1 MSAIGAI
8 PEISDATKWKVHR
21 RMATNFNGKTI
32 GIINSG
38 GDCAGINTVIA
49 SAVLAG
55 VRMGYRFL
63 GFEQG
68 WEGLIDRKY
77 IEIDSERATQIQNLG
92 GTVLRTTNRG
102 RFAAKVGK
110 GETKQIDPEVLQACR
125 DSIEALDVDGLLVIG
140 GDGTLSGA
148 HQLAETGVKIVG
160 IPKSIDNDLYATD
173 QTFGFA
179 TAVQV
184 AVDAIDRIQTTAFSH
199 NRIFMVECMGRNAG
213 WLSLYAGL
221 ASGADAILLPEF
233 PTSLE
238 EIVAFLRHR
247 RDNHRTSTVIVV
259 SEAFEIDGKPVTRG
273 SAATN
278 EVIFSGITQELI
290 RQIEIAAPDEFEM
303 RNVVLGHTQ
312 RGGSPCAQ
320 DRILSKRFGT
330 RAIRAYDEGLFG
342 QMVAL
347 KDDAIVHVQIKDAV
361 DQLKLVTE
369 ENKIYRTACETGIF
383 MGDLDDYLKSVHPDV
398 DRDEPAFPYIQS
410 T

>member
-1 MSAIGAI
+1 M
-8 PEISDATKWKVHR
+8 
-21 RMATNFNGKTI
+21 TNTPNDKTI

-38 GDCAGINTVIA
+38 GDCAGINAVIA
-49 SAVLAG
+49 SAVISGIRA
-55 VRMGYRFL
+55 GYRFI
-63 GFEQG
+63 GFERG
-68 WEGLIDRKY
+68 WEGLIDRNY
-77 IEIDSERATQIQNLG
+77 IEMGHQEAVRIQNLG

-102 RFAAKVGK
+102 RFAAKVGQ
-110 GETKQIDPEVLQACR
+110 GETRQIDPEVLQACI
-125 DSIEALDVDGLLVIG
+125 DSIEELDVDGLLVIG

-148 HQLAETGVKIVG
+148 MQLAERGVKLVG

-173 QTFGFA
+173 LTFGFM

-233 PTSLE
+233 PATMDN
-238 EIVAFLRHR
+238 IVEFLRHR
-247 RDNHRTSTVIVV
+247 RDNHRDSTVMVV
-259 SEAFEIDGKPVTRG
+259 SEAFEIDGKAVTRG

-278 EVIFSGITQELI
+278 EVIFSGITEELI
-290 RQIEIAAPDEFEM
+290 RQVEALAPDEFEM

-330 RAIRAYDEGLFG
+330 SAIEAYHEEQFG
-342 QMVAL
+342 FMVAMQN
-347 KDDAIVHVQIKDAV
+347 DQIVRVPIEDAV
-361 DQLKLVTE
+361 DQLKLVTP
-369 ENKIYRTACETGIF
+369 ENKIFKTARQTGIF
-383 MGDLDDYLKSVHPDV
+383 MGDMDDYMETAHPESEGNDLSI
-398 DRDEPAFPYIQS
+398 AF
-410 T
+410 TLNE

>member
-1 MSAIGAI
+1 
-8 PEISDATKWKVHR
+8 
-21 RMATNFNGKTI
+21 MASNSNQKTI

-49 SAVLAG
+49 SAVLSG
-55 VRMGYRFL
+55 IRHGYRFL

-68 WEGLIDRKY
+68 WEGLIDRKF
-77 IEIDSERATQIQNLG
+77 IELDQERATQIQNLG

-102 RFAAKVGK
+102 RFAAKVGQN
-110 GETKQIDPEVLQACR
+110 ESRQIDPDVLQACK
-125 DSIEALDVDGLLVIG
+125 DSIEALSVDGLLVIG

-148 HQLAETGVKIVG
+148 MQLAETGVKIVG
-160 IPKSIDNDLYATD
+160 IPKSIDNDLSATD
-173 QTFGFA
+173 HTFGFA

-199 NRIFMVECMGRNAG
+199 NRIFLVECMGRNAG
-213 WLSLYAGL
+213 WLSLYAGV

-238 EIVAFLRHR
+238 DIVAFLRHR
-247 RDNHRTSTVIVV
+247 RDNHRTSTIIVV
-259 SEAFEIDGKPVTRG
+259 SEAFEIDGKAVTRG

-278 EVIFSGITQELI
+278 EVIFTGITEELT
-290 RQIEIAAPDEFEM
+290 RRIEELAPDEFEM

-330 RAIRAYDEGLFG
+330 SAMEAYHKGHFG

-347 KDDAIVHVQIKDAV
+347 QNDSIVEVPIAEAV
-361 DQLKLVTE
+361 DKLKLVTA
-369 ENKIYRTACETGIF
+369 ENKIFRTAQETGIF
-383 MGDLDDYLKSVHPDV
+383 LGDLEDYMATAHPGGDQ
-398 DRDEPAFPYIQS
+398 DEPAFPYIQG